1 MGWTFKDFEKDLDAL
16 QPLVKEKTLEIARD
30 LEKEDRYSEKEA
42 ITEAIKRAE
51 EWFYDLE
58 G

>member
-1 MGWTFKDFEKDLDAL
+1 MDWIFENFKTDLNAL
-16 QPLVKEKTLEIARD
+16 DPLVKEKALYIANQLMRQG
-30 LEKEDRYSEKEA
+30 KYSEKEA

-51 EWFYDLE
+51 EWFYDME

>member
-1 MGWTFKDFEKDLDAL
+1 MDWTFEGFKSDLNSL
-16 QPLVKEKTLEIARD
+16 NPTVKEKAIIIANE
-30 LEKEDRYSEKEA
+30 LMKEGKYSEKEA

-51 EWFYDLE
+51 EWFYDRE

>member
-1 MGWTFKDFEKDLDAL
+1 MDWTFKNFKADLDAL
-16 QPLVKEKTLEIARD
+16 DPLVKEKTLTIANQ
-30 LEKEDRYSEKEA
+30 LMMQGKYSEKEA

-51 EWFYDLE
+51 EWFYDRQ